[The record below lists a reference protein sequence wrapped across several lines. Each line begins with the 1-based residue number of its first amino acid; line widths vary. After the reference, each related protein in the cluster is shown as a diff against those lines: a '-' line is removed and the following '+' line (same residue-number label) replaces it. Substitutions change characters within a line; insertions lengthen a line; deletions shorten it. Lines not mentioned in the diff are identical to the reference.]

1 MNTAY
6 LKPFIAILLLF
17 GAFNTQA
24 AELCVKNLD
33 GSAFCLPQPAQ
44 RIVSLAPHL
53 TEMAFAVGAGEQL
66 VGVVSH
72 SDYPPAARALPN
84 VGGYH
89 QPDMEKL
96 LTLKPDLV
104 LAWQS
109 GASPALLDTL
119 HRLGIKTWV
128 SRGAHLDDI
137 PNELRGIGLLSG
149 HAAQGEQQVENFSR
163 ELNAL
168 AQAHQNVRQVRGFYQ
183 IWPQPLVTVSDGHFI
198 SEAMQHCGITNIV
211 GASSN
216 LTPTWS
222 VEAVLRARPELIIT
236 SPPAR
241 DFERWSR
248 WAELPAVKNNAL
260 IILPPDVLMRP
271 APRVLDGMRALCA
284 AADRVR
290 AMPTASPASP

>member
-1 MNTAY
+1 MKSAQLALFVAN
-6 LKPFIAILLLF
+6 LIL
-17 GAFNTQA
+17 FNAVRVQA

-33 GSAFCLPQPAQ
+33 GSPFCLSQPAQ

-53 TEMAFAVGAGEQL
+53 TEMAYAVGAGEQL

-72 SDYPPAARALPN
+72 SDFPPAARALPS

-104 LAWQS
+104 LAWRS

-119 HRLGIKTWV
+119 QRFGIKVWI
-128 SRGAHLDDI
+128 SRGEHLADI
-137 PNELRGIGLLSG
+137 PNELRGIGILSG
-149 HAAQGEQQVENFSR
+149 HSAQGDEQAENLTR

-168 AQAHQNVRQVRGFYQ
+168 MQAHKNVRKLRGFYQ
-183 IWPQPLVTVSDGHFI
+183 IWPQPLITISDEHFI
-198 SEAMQHCGITNIV
+198 SEAMQHCGIENIV

-222 VEAVLRARPELIIT
+222 VEAVLRARPDLIMT

-241 DFERWSR
+241 DFEHWSR
-248 WAELPAVKNNAL
+248 WADLPAVKNNAL

-271 APRVLDGMRALCA
+271 APRMLEGIRALCV
-284 AADRVR
+284 AADKIR
-290 AMPTASPASP
+290 ATPTIVP